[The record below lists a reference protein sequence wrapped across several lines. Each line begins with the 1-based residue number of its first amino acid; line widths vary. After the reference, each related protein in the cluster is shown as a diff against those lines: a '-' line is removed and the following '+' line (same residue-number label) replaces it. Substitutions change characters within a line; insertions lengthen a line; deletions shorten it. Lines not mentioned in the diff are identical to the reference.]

1 MTNLREHI
9 ENQLK
14 SIPALDGIIVMC
26 DSDITDV
33 VFDKISENK
42 VAELLAAYRAN
53 LIYIITA
60 AQTALVP
67 IAISSPIG
75 VLLEGP
81 LGAPN
86 SVRYHY
92 KKKAVAAYT
101 GISYVVMCRYDE
113 IKDFYRILLVS
124 SCNNL

>member
-113 IKDFYRILLVS
+113 IKDFHRILLVS

>member
-101 GISYVVMCRYDE
+101 GILYVVMCRYDG
-113 IKDFYRILLVS
+113 IKDFHRILLVS

>member
-101 GISYVVMCRYDE
+101 GILYVVMCRYDE
-113 IKDFYRILLVS
+113 IKDFHRILLVS